1 MKNNVQD
8 NNDMILRFEPDP
20 SKITGEYMKHNGLS
34 RGTFLWQLYECVLK
48 VSEKLALSLHV
59 NVLLGHEKC

>member
-1 MKNNVQD
+1 
-8 NNDMILRFEPDP
+8 MILRFEPDP